1 MKTFAKGIKTSVLYP
16 ISSSKQ
22 LCSDFDTLWE
32 ALRSNS
38 GYTLNQLIKHIY
50 RHGFD
55 TVKTLFGAILLCLWT
70 FTAHTY
76 KQSNKP
82 HKNINEK
89 ILVFRHFL
97 YRYNSTHTDKQ
108 FISQTFCHSSHLS
121 ANFQYSTTISAKLSK
136 FLKCQIS
143 QQFRQKSDFFPI

>member
-1 MKTFAKGIKTSVLYP
+1 MRTWAKGIKTSALYP
-16 ISSSKQ
+16 ISSNKQ